1 MLTRAS
7 LAISASAFAA
17 LAAVVASLDGD
28 ADIVP
33 FFVGLTFAGGV
44 AAWALHEPISASRR
58 LVAKGIGAVW
68 VIAAVWIGAL
78 LVWAGVL
85 CGCSYPVRPPEATY
99 LGLTATVYHL
109 VGLYLGGAL
118 MFVAAYSRRRWI
130 AGGPSRPPA

>member
-1 MLTRAS
+1 MLTRSS
-7 LAISASAFAA
+7 LAIAASAFAA

-44 AAWALHEPISASRR
+44 GAWALHEPISPSRR
-58 LVAKGIGAVW
+58 LLAKGLAAAW
-68 VIAAVWIGAL
+68 VIASVWIGAL
-78 LVWAGVL
+78 LVWFQIA
-85 CGCSYPVRPPEATY
+85 CGCIGPTPPPEATY

-118 MFVAAYSRRRWI
+118 IFVAAYSRGRWL
-130 AGGPSRPPA
+130 PVRPDTAA